1 MSLSDADLELL
12 ENHLDGELTSAED
25 EALRDRMNVEP
36 ELAAT
41 LQTLRAERADRRMT
55 FCAMEPDDKA
65 VERFN
70 AAATR
75 EIQRLERES
84 FWQRTSKRL
93 RIFSAAA
100 ACLVIGFSV
109 GRIANSGVLDRKPG
123 EVNEMV
129 AGANPAA
136 NPAAKTVEVVLTD
149 DSGKEIGVQRFNS
162 PERAREFINDVDR
175 WQNRQ
180 QQLND
185 SQVVPVSD
193 NF

>member
-1 MSLSDADLELL
+1 MSLSDSDLELL

-36 ELAAT
+36 ELAAM
-41 LQTLRAERADRRMT
+41 LEILRAERDARRVA

-70 AAATR
+70 VQATR
-75 EIQRLERES
+75 EIQRLDRES
-84 FWQRTSKRL
+84 FWQRTSRRL
-93 RIFSAAA
+93 RVVSAAA

-123 EVNEMV
+123 DGTGTVAVNPS
-129 AGANPAA
+129 ANSV
-136 NPAAKTVEVVLTD
+136 AKTVEVVLTD

-180 QQLND
+180 QQLNE